1 MKNQKNKKTV
11 NSNKRGNGNEV
22 KKTAKKSSKR
32 PDRVIGV
39 KDHCGNEGE
48 YFSLLVEKIKEFANS
63 YTLRNIEVPTIESFD
78 LYRKSKRVENDK
90 EFYFVDG
97 EKGEKLVLR
106 PEITQGIIRSILEN
120 NLLENNTG
128 LERLFSLGKVYRKE
142 KLQTGHY
149 KEFTQADFEIIG
161 DKKPM
166 TEALFLAATSLFFKD
181 LGIDIQIQ
189 INSLGD
195 QVCRK
200 EYSTRLANFF
210 KERGK
215 KTKMCNTCKNS
226 LTKNPIA
233 LLDCQEEDCVSLRD
247 EAPQIVDILSQESR
261 DYFTQVL
268 EYLDEMGINYNL
280 SPYLVR
286 GFSYYNDTVYEFWPV
301 NDKGEISGKNS
312 LAAGGRYDNYINSFG
327 GEETPAFGLAI
338 GVERTL
344 SRIKDKSL
352 LNFKKE
358 DDIIFI
364 AQLGD
369 QAHMKCLQLFKE
381 LKEEGFRVRQCLSS
395 DSLKIQLEEAVR
407 IQAKTSLILG
417 KKEIMDGTVLLR
429 DMDSGA
435 QETVIFK
442 KVKERLIKM
451 NKITEKKVKIRK
463 EAGIYG

>member
-1 MKNQKNKKTV
+1 MIFPAVLIATDIFYFFYENPFANCHKYVQNII
-11 NSNKRGNGNEV
+11 
-22 KKTAKKSSKR
+22 
-32 PDRVIGV
+32 IGV
-39 KDHCGNEGE
+39 
-48 YFSLLVEKIKEFANS
+48 
-63 YTLRNIEVPTIESFD
+63 EV
-78 LYRKSKRVENDK
+78 
-90 EFYFVDG
+90 G
-97 EKGEKLVLR
+97 
-106 PEITQGIIRSILEN
+106 
-120 NLLENNTG
+120 
-128 LERLFSLGKVYRKE
+128 
-142 KLQTGHY
+142 
-149 KEFTQADFEIIG
+149 
-161 DKKPM
+161 
-166 TEALFLAATSLFFKD
+166 
-181 LGIDIQIQ
+181 
-189 INSLGD
+189 
-195 QVCRK
+195 CK

-268 EYLDEMGINYNL
+268 EHLDEMGINYNL